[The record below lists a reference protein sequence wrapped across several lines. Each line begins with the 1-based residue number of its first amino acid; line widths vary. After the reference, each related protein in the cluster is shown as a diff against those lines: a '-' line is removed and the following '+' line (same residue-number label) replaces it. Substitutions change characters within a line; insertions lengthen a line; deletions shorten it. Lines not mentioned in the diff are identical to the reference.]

1 MNGYLIFFAGVF
13 MRVMLLSFAL
23 SVISFIGGGKR

>member
-13 MRVMLLSFAL
+13 MGVMLLSFAL
-23 SVISFIGGGKR
+23 SLISFIGGKR